1 MMPPALKILIAEDE
15 LLTALQLS
23 RALSKAGYET
33 LEPVING
40 DEVLAAF
47 FAAHPDLIL
56 LDVNLQGNLS
66 GIEAAL
72 RIREQ
77 SQTPIIFM
85 TGYTDDKTLTD
96 IQAVKNAAV
105 IAKPLTLELLHET
118 IRRMIDSAN
127 S

>member
-1 MMPPALKILIAEDE
+1 MPPALKILIAEDE